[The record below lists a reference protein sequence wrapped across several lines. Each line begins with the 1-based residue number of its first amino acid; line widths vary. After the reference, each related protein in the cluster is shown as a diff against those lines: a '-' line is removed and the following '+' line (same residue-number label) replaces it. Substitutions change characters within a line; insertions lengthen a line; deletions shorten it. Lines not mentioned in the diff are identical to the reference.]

1 MDSSPGPAEA
11 RHSPAVHPA
20 ATDGAGR
27 RPLFDRYLA
36 ANLTVWG
43 VTYVGTSVRTLGM
56 GTPLDKLLGLGAR
69 RAVVSLICVG
79 VCMLIQRVLLATAG
93 WSWARRFLLAAA
105 LSLGGVVAWTAIN
118 HLVFY
123 ILWPVGPIDEGWG
136 SIWLS
141 WAYNGSVMIWSFI
154 AWCAIVLAL
163 SYDSEAREQSLRLV
177 EAQALATESQNQMLR
192 NQINPHFLFN
202 TLNAL
207 SSLILQKDVERAER
221 MLLSLSN
228 FLRAS
233 LEKAPSDKITLADE
247 LTVQRQYLAIE
258 QERFGDRL
266 VFRESAPVALG
277 DALVPGLILQPL
289 IENAVKYGV
298 ARTTRPVTIEIKAQ
312 AADGTLALTV
322 QDDAI
327 PEIADAPSAALG
339 VGLANVRRRLEVLYG
354 QAGALTCGPRDGG
367 GFAAMIELPLE
378 RAAGRTN
385 GRTAERRA

>member
-1 MDSSPGPAEA
+1 LTAPSGPADNA
-11 RHSPAVHPA
+11 QA
-20 ATDGAGR
+20 ASQAPVQASGK
-27 RPLFDRYLA
+27 PFFDRYLA
-36 ANLTVWG
+36 ANLLVWG

-69 RAVVSLICVG
+69 RAVVSLVCVAAC
-79 VCMLIQRVLLATAG
+79 VLIQRILSGSTRG
-93 WSWARRFLLAAA
+93 WPWTRRVLAAA
-105 LSLGGVVAWTAIN
+105 GLSVAGVILWTAVN

-123 ILWPVGPIDEGWG
+123 ILWPVGKMDEGWKD
-136 SIWLS
+136 IFLS

-154 AWCAIVLAL
+154 AWCAIVLAM
-163 SYDSEAREQSLRLV
+163 SYDGEAREQSLRLM
-177 EAQALATESQNQMLR
+177 EAQALAAESQNQMLR

-221 MLLSLSN
+221 MVLSLSN

-266 VFRESAPVALG
+266 VFRETAPIALG

-298 ARTTRPVTIEIKAQ
+298 ARTARPVTIEILAE
-312 AADGTLALTV
+312 ANDGTLTLTV
-322 QDDAI
+322 QDDAV
-327 PEIADAPSAALG
+327 ADAKSAPAPTLG

-354 QAGALTCGPRDGG
+354 AAGVLTCGPRDGG
-367 GFAAMIELPLE
+367 GFAAVIELPLE
-378 RAAGRTN
+378 RPSERS
-385 GRTAERRA
+385 AERRA